1 LFLTARVRDASP
13 MSHADAATS
22 GPLGPFRPRLL
33 SIRLVGERSFA
44 VRKMVTAFVKLLTEQ
59 PRFAPETWGHEEG
72 DVALLYGDR
81 LPVDLADDRDEVS
94 YFQLQRAAPLAYHA
108 LLDQDAPGN
117 AVIHVDPR
125 TPPSEWPALFA
136 LGDRLADDYQP
147 DIGLVHIHAA
157 LDGAPDDE
165 RTRRQQQLD
174 LGAHLSP
181 AAYRAWGPGGLG
193 VRTYLGPRLVAL
205 LGRDRVLATPIPKT
219 ELAWGG
225 IRLDL
230 AESPWAA
237 PLEALHAGFTH
248 AMEHLRSAEVFA
260 TPHRAPGGSL
270 ELRRAAR
277 FDLATP

>member
-1 LFLTARVRDASP
+1 
-13 MSHADAATS
+13 MSHADAPS

-33 SIRLVGERSFA
+33 SIALVGERSFA
-44 VRKMVTAFVKLLTEQ
+44 VRKTVTAFVKLLTDQ
-59 PRFAPETWGHEEG
+59 PGFAPETWGHEER
-72 DVALLYGDR
+72 DVAFHYGER
-81 LPVDLADDRDEVS
+81 LPVDHADDREEVS
-94 YFQLQRAAPLAYHA
+94 YFQLVRQAPIAYHA
-108 LLDQDAPGN
+108 LLDQDEPGN
-117 AVIHVDPR
+117 AVIDIDPQ
-125 TPPSEWPALFA
+125 TPPEAWPQVFA

-147 DIGLVHIHAA
+147 DLALVHIHAA
-157 LDGAPDDE
+157 LDGVPEDE

-193 VRTYLGPRLVAL
+193 LRTYLGPRMIAL
-205 LGRDRVLATPIPKT
+205 LGRERVLATPIPKS

-237 PLEALHAGFTH
+237 SLEALHAGYTH
-248 AMEHLRSAEVFA
+248 AMEHLRSADVFA
-260 TPHRAPGGSL
+260 TPHRSAAGGL

-277 FDLATP
+277 FDLAMP